1 MVLWGAIFGGVLG
14 LLWPGWWS
22 GLQFKVVIGVA
33 IGALA
38 GRVLRDAVRA
48 EIKAALA
55 ARPMPV
61 AMPVPLVQPQATAAP
76 RTIIP
81 ARPSAE
87 DFQETLPGPLAAAI
101 APGETTLPSGQPA
114 SVAIKTAAPA
124 PAARPPQPRSPD
136 VLTVLAGHARDWL
149 FGGNTV
155 VRMGVLVLFVG
166 LAFLAKYAID
176 NALLPPELRLAVIGA
191 AGVALFACG
200 LPPARQGARTS
211 WPTR

>member
-61 AMPVPLVQPQATAAP
+61 AMPVPLVQPQATATP

-176 NALLPPELRLAVIGA
+176 NALLPPELRLAAIGA
-191 AGVALFACG
+191 AGIALFAWR
-200 LPPARQGARTS
+200 LPAARQGARTS